1 MGIKIYVIM
10 AICSP
15 AFSVKWIGKKLDK
28 FEVRICLKKYITS
41 SIDDDYVRRV
51 VEWTELVV
59 IILFETGQEWLAG
72 WRGAVAGGDITVQS
86 FRRICSRAWYSSP
99 STLPLSRYM
108 SLISDFLTRFVNEKA
123 MSPSPLIA
131 RFAMPSMSLRVKESA
146 ASSASSSANN
156 TPKLYRYW
164 YMLCSLRR

>member
-72 WRGAVAGGDITVQS
+72 WW
-86 FRRICSRAWYSSP
+86 WYHGPVISENM
-99 STLPLSRYM
+99 LS
-108 SLISDFLTRFVNEKA
+108 SLIQLPFDTAPFTIYVFN
-123 MSPSPLIA
+123 
-131 RFAMPSMSLRVKESA
+131 
-146 ASSASSSANN
+146 
-156 TPKLYRYW
+156 
-164 YMLCSLRR
+164 

>member
-72 WRGAVAGGDITVQS
+72 VELWLVVI
-86 FRRICSRAWYSSP
+86 SRSSHFGEYALEP
-99 STLPLSRYM
+99 DTAPLRHCPLSRYM
-108 SLISDFLTRFVNEKA
+108 SLISNFLTRFVNEKA

-146 ASSASSSANN
+146 ASSASSSAYN